1 MKFTVGLSCEQGSSY
16 KCPSS
21 PSLRRPQQY
30 QPLMV
35 IPLVHNARGLVIG
48 PQCQQSSV
56 TVCRMYA
63 VHPATQEAGE
73 GQADVGARVPCGAGV
88 GQHMHVA

>member
-56 TVCRMYA
+56 TVCRMCA
-63 VHPATQEAGE
+63 VHPAT
-73 GQADVGARVPCGAGV
+73 
-88 GQHMHVA
+88 